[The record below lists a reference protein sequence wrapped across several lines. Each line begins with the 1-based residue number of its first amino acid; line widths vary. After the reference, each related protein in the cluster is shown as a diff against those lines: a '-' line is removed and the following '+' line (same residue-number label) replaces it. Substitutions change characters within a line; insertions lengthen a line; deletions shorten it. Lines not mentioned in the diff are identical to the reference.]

1 MTSRNDYFVARLE
14 RIRNFPAILR
24 FETVVKFVSSA
35 RYRLER
41 FDFIRD
47 IFTLTTNRDVTLK
60 ITSRYIAAES
70 YDRSFSRLLVKYLR
84 YLENTTANGVI
95 IRATSFRM
103 SANFHCTMRNW
114 YFNRQ
119 RSQNSES
126 HRISIRNDNGNVG
139 LCGVNTR
146 YTLDTKKFTKNS
158 SEGEREKARGT
169 EAE

>member
-1 MTSRNDYFVARLE
+1 MTSRSDYFVARKDKKFSG
-14 RIRNFPAILR
+14 IG
-24 FETVVKFVSSA
+24 TVVKSISA
-35 RYRLER
+35 RCRLKR
-41 FDFIRD
+41 FDFTRD
-47 IFTLTTNRDVTLK
+47 ITLAINRDVTLKKK

-70 YDRSFSRLLVKYLR
+70 YDRWSFFRLFVKYLR
-84 YLENTTANGVI
+84 YFENTIANGVI
-95 IRATSFRM
+95 IRAHFESV
-103 SANFHCTMRNW
+103 NLHCTMRNS

-126 HRISIRNDNGNVG
+126 HRISIRNDNVG

-158 SEGEREKARGT
+158 EGEREKARGT

>member
-1 MTSRNDYFVARLE
+1 MTSRNDYFVARPE

-24 FETVVKFVSSA
+24 FETVVKSVSSA

-70 YDRSFSRLLVKYLR
+70 YDRSFSRLLVKYL
-84 YLENTTANGVI
+84 ENTTANGVI

-126 HRISIRNDNGNVG
+126 HRISIHIDNGNVG

-146 YTLDTKKFTKNS
+146 YTLGTKKFTKNS